1 MERDDLVFKAKLA
14 EQAERCADRRVVIR
28 EGGFRKRFFFF
39 SFLVSLFCC
48 GFCTQSTN
56 FSERIVIAGESL
68 FIFFTTLYNA
78 KRREVNA
85 RRTRAISRARNT
97 CASVGWAFLFR
108 ERESER
114 PTKAFRKRGILIF
127 FYLSLS
133 FFLRKGE

>member
-56 FSERIVIAGESL
+56 FSERIVIALGESL
-68 FIFFTTLYNA
+68 FY
-78 KRREVNA
+78 
-85 RRTRAISRARNT
+85 
-97 CASVGWAFLFR
+97 
-108 ERESER
+108 
-114 PTKAFRKRGILIF
+114 F
-127 FYLSLS
+127 FYY
-133 FFLRKGE
+133 FVKTQNDAK